1 MPGSVCKAAICDL
14 EAQSKLNKG
23 YDKIDAIKG
32 ASIGLR
38 VAHSEIYIKH
48 MKRAEKEANQL
59 VMESGE

>member
-1 MPGSVCKAAICDL
+1 MSAAACKAAICDL

-32 ASIGLR
+32 ASIELR

-48 MKRAEKEANQL
+48 IKRAEKEANWL